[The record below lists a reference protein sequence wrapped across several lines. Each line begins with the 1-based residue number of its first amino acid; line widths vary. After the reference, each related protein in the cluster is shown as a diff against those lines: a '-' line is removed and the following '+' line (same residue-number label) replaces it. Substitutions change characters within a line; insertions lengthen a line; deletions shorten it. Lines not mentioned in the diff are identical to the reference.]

1 MIACALLFLECIMF
15 HIAVQPH
22 ETIVIATAAQLGQEC
37 SNEAL
42 LQLST
47 EIAGY
52 DTYKHRLGLS
62 DAEIGAIDQIIV
74 NIPGRFHA
82 ALKKWKSKSIDF
94 HNPLNSTATYGRLVE
109 IATKIEDGVAVRS
122 IHKACVE
129 YTSELPSE
137 SSLSPLPL

>member
-1 MIACALLFLECIMF
+1 M
-15 HIAVQPH
+15 
-22 ETIVIATAAQLGQEC
+22 TATTAQLSQEC
-37 SNEAL
+37 SGEAL

-62 DAEIGAIDQIIV
+62 NAEIGAIDQIIV

-82 ALKKWKSKSIDF
+82 ALKKWKSKNILQI
-94 HNPLNSTATYGRLVE
+94 NPLNSTATYGRLVE
-109 IATKIEDGVAVRS
+109 IASEIEDGEAVRS

-137 SSLSPLPL
+137 SSL